1 MKSWGATQGINQ
13 MEKLDHVRQILT
25 IAQSSECELEDVD
38 SLKRVAISILT
49 KLCISLQP
57 AASPEAPEAPAA
69 PEAPEAPAAPVA
81 ADTETIS
88 SQTSKRDFRTWV
100 LQRKL
105 VTGHPIYFGEVVF
118 TLSVIDDKV
127 KMTKVF
133 GNGSVINASTPAG
146 IISAYILQTTGV
158 KKQAAN
164 AWLRLSMQTESGA
177 FLPIGW
183 SGWLDR
189 VWDVESKVFILE

>member
-1 MKSWGATQGINQ
+1 

-25 IAQSSECELEDVD
+25 IAQSPECELEDVD

-49 KLCISLQP
+49 KLCVSLQP
-57 AASPEAPEAPAA
+57 SCEAAAAA
-69 PEAPEAPAAPVA
+69 PSCEAAPSPHVV

-118 TLSVIDDKV
+118 ILNIVDDKV

-133 GNGSVINASTPAG
+133 GNGSVITASTPAG
-146 IISAYILQTTGV
+146 IISAYTLHTTGV

-189 VWDVESKVFILE
+189 VWDVESKGFVLE